1 MSGYTSPD
9 GKFVW
14 DGDNWTPIGSEKGES
29 SNSRITDVIEQ
40 KILENERI
48 KADIEQQ
55 KINFKRQKLI
65 QEQEIL
71 NPLIQTLR
79 KRIIDIV
86 DSKSAQKFENG
97 WQETFESEIFQIE
110 NNNPA
115 TPYFMIGFR
124 TKVEKDSSKLRQRTP
139 PPWLRRIRERPVG
152 EWNELVA
159 LSEWEKLAKNYIL
172 RDYIIQ
178 PSWNMPHQITSFFS
192 RIDEF
197 NCGLPMN
204 EVVSINYSLEHDMI
218 VYSTKTMGV
227 FIVEGASTKYLEQHT
242 FFHKSNRIY
251 TSDNGMINVA
261 RFCESRNEI
270 ILCGRKGYAE
280 VYSITAKKIIKTIY
294 VEGDVTSAVFD
305 QINQQYIIGTR
316 YGKVEIYDT
325 NGGLIESARWYSSD
339 EYESGSPILDLLIN
353 YDGNLVIYGASE
365 YIDGS
370 ISRPY
375 NTGDYSMFPFGSNLF
390 NNGIIDERNSVSVIY
405 EGNFLRPVYPKRL
418 DISYEQIE
426 TVLNQI
432 NNEINISGLTISMT
446 DYKTFNL
453 LFNPGDRIHRRIQV
467 GLGD

>member
-79 KRIIDIV
+79 KKIIDIV

-97 WQETFESEIFQIE
+97 WQKTFESEIFQIE

-115 TPYFMIGFR
+115 MPYFMIGFR
-124 TKVEKDSSKLRQRTP
+124 TKVQRDSSKLRQRTP
-139 PPWLRRIRERPVG
+139 PPWLRRGTVGPVG
-152 EWNELVA
+152 AWIELFTFPE
-159 LSEWEKLAKNYIL
+159 LKKLDQNYIGMDDN
-172 RDYIIQ
+172 RNMT
-178 PSWNMPHQITSFFS
+178 WNMPHQITSLFS
-192 RIDEF
+192 RFDEF

-204 EVVSINYSLEHDMI
+204 EIVSINYSLEHDMI

-227 FIVEGASTKYLEQHT
+227 FIIEGASKKYLEQHT
-242 FFHKSNRIY
+242 FFHKLNRIY

-375 NTGDYSMFPFGSNLF
+375 NTGDYNMLPFGSNLY
-390 NNGIIDERNSVSVIY
+390 NNGIIDERNSVSVID

-453 LFNPGDRIHRRIQV
+453 LFNPGDRIHRRIQA
-467 GLGD
+467 GLGN